1 MPKRSL
7 MLAGGGLKIAFQA
20 GVLQVWLD
28 EAKVAFDH
36 ADGVSAAC
44 FNLAMWTQGMNGQEI
59 ADNWRNLN
67 PLSGVDV
74 NWSGL
79 IKLIYA
85 ESLFTLDAYRRKIF
99 PRWGLDWE
107 KIRASTREATFNV
120 YDFSRQELRSVT
132 APEMNEDFLV
142 ASASLSIWFPSV
154 VIAGNT
160 YIDAVFNNASN
171 IEEAIRRGADELWI
185 VWTTSQRGKLMKGLV
200 GGFFGIFEATANGGY
215 KQMLA
220 RIVRN
225 NAAIRDGAPGEF
237 GRHITVRELKAEV
250 PLHYLF
256 NFSKKRVR
264 KAVDLGVDAARTWC
278 RENNIPLETS
288 W

>member
-1 MPKRSL
+1 
-7 MLAGGGLKIAFQA
+7 
-20 GVLQVWLD
+20 
-28 EAKVAFDH
+28 
-36 ADGVSAAC
+36 
-44 FNLAMWTQGMNGQEI
+44 
-59 ADNWRNLN
+59 
-67 PLSGVDV
+67 
-74 NWSGL
+74 
-79 IKLIYA
+79 
-85 ESLFTLDAYRRKIF
+85 
-99 PRWGLDWE
+99 
-107 KIRASTREATFNV
+107 
-120 YDFSRQELRSVT
+120 
-132 APEMNEDFLV
+132 MNEDFLV

-264 KAVDLGVDAARTWC
+264 KAVDLGVDAARAWC